1 VFKKDKFVAENGDE
15 CTVEGE
21 WLDGVPHGICIVEND
36 DDRGIMTFTKGK

>member
-1 VFKKDKFVAENGDE
+1 MFKKDKFNDEDCKE

-36 DDRGIMTFTKGK
+36 DGRGIITFTKGK